1 MIALRPVYPEAV
13 DTPAEAEPTSATA
26 PGPVPPGRADAPP
39 TRPPMG
45 PVRRLVREIGLELIT
60 LGVIVL
66 LFVAYQLFGTNIAE
80 AHSQANL
87 KKAFAASIAKHDAG
101 GGDNPAITGGTGQRD
116 SIPTGGAIDHM
127 VIPKIGVDK
136 FVVEGVSEEDLR
148 RGPGH
153 YPNTPLPGEIGNSAI
168 AGHRTTYGAPFFD
181 LNQLGPG
188 DDIFLTDTT
197 GKRFDYKVTDS
208 KVVSPNDI
216 SVIGPTSFAQLTLT
230 TCNPRF
236 SASSRL
242 VVFARL
248 AANETPVPPPPT
260 TVPVK
265 PAPTLASDNLGKGN
279 SHAWPPVI
287 GYGALVVFL
296 WVLVRILIN
305 RTRRWAR
312 AGAYAGGIA
321 VCLVPLWF
329 MFENVV
335 LLLPQNI

>member
-1 MIALRPVYPEAV
+1 M
-13 DTPAEAEPTSATA
+13 DNPAEAELSENQPTATEPDWVPARVA
-26 PGPVPPGRADAPP
+26 PSHHR
-39 TRPPMG
+39 MG
-45 PVRRLVREIGLELIT
+45 PVRRLVREVGLELIT

-80 AHSQANL
+80 AHSQENL
-87 KKAFAASIAKHDAG
+87 KKSFAASLAKNNASG
-101 GGDNPAITGGTGQRD
+101 TDNPAITGTTNPPD
-116 SIPTGGAIDHM
+116 AIPTGGAIDHL

-136 FVVEGVSEEDLR
+136 FVVQGVSEQDLR

-153 YPNTPLPGEIGNSAI
+153 YTNTPLPGEVGNSAI

-181 LNQLGPG
+181 LNELAPG
-188 DDIFLTDTT
+188 DDIFLTDTS
-197 GKRFDYKVTDS
+197 GRRFDYKVTGN

-216 SVIGPTSFAQLTLT
+216 SVLDPTPFAQLTLT

-236 SASSRL
+236 SATSRL

-248 AANETPVPPPPT
+248 ATDQTPLPPPPT
-260 TVPVK
+260 TVPTK
-265 PAPTLASDNLGKGN
+265 PATSLASDNLGKGN
-279 SHAWPPVI
+279 SRAWPPVI

-312 AGAYAGGIA
+312 AGAYVGGIA
-321 VCLVPLWF
+321 VCLIPLWF